1 MQRLNVNKLVK
12 TIRDAWFPDIWAE
25 NYDNVESFWKS
36 VDSRFEDWKESLAN
50 ELNVTTEELDS
61 FVASCNDILSEVSN
75 EDWL

>member
-12 TIRDAWFPDIWAE
+12 TIKDAWFPDICAE

-50 ELNVTTEELDS
+50 ELNVTTE
-61 FVASCNDILSEVSN
+61 
-75 EDWL
+75 